1 MENEIIVSIDSL
13 SPNNEL
19 IKSGIY
25 VAKHFNAELS
35 LLDFQFRTIA
45 VNFGAITA
53 TQGAMG
59 FGNAGLQ
66 VIDQK
71 ERVQKA
77 EIELNKISVATAKEW
92 PHTTAKLYAPE
103 GPVWE
108 GDKSEYL
115 IEEVNE
121 QRPMLVMQTIKNDL
135 NKINELLGTPETK
148 LAEEADCPV
157 LLLPENTSLSN
168 VLSINYILEKDK
180 LIEEVMKEVLFLRA
194 LLSKN
199 AIKKAINIIYYFGDT
214 PETAEKEI
222 ALKKSIL
229 IREIG
234 SDYLNFHNL
243 SSENIEEH
251 IQENIK
257 KQATHLFAFPKRNKS
272 IIERLISHDNT
283 KRLILKSQIPV
294 LVF

>member
-25 VAKHFNAELS
+25 VAKHLNAKLS

-45 VNFGAITA
+45 INEGTMNFGHT
-53 TQGAMG
+53 
-59 FGNAGLQ
+59 GLQ
-66 VIDQK
+66 IIDQK
-71 ERVQKA
+71 ERVEKA
-77 EIELNKISVATAKEW
+77 ETELNKIFVDTAKEW
-92 PHTTAKLYAPE
+92 PHTTARLHAPKE
-103 GPVWE
+103 PVWE

-121 QRPMLVMQTIKNDL
+121 QRPMLVMQTIKNDF

-157 LLLPENTSLSN
+157 LLLPENTFISN
-168 VLSINYILEKDK
+168 ILSINYVLEREK

-194 LLSKN
+194 LLNKN
-199 AIKKAINIIYYFGDT
+199 ATTVKTINILYYFGDT
-214 PETAEKEI
+214 PEIAEKEI

-234 SDYLNFHNL
+234 SDYLHFHNL

-257 KQATHLFAFPKRNKS
+257 EQATHLFAFPNRNKS
-272 IIERLISHDNT
+272 MFERLISNDNT
-283 KRLILKSQIPV
+283 KRLILKAEIPV